1 MSSHDIHNDC
11 AMLVSMT
18 LAIKQL
24 QQLKDS
30 SRGFGELMAL
40 YDDNYVRF
48 KQLVTELDELEG
60 ESRSIRFDDI
70 TLHLQILQRS
80 RYTTTVLLTYL
91 LDLGDE
97 DISRTPDLKIRIYH
111 DANQAEVLSCCR
123 NDPDTFDWLEKSA
136 CQSNM
141 QWRWRM
147 NQFLRKWLTHCLKHG
162 HGFPQEN
169 TGIKWSDLL
178 KST

>member
-1 MSSHDIHNDC
+1 
-11 AMLVSMT
+11 MLILMT
-18 LAIKQL
+18 IAIKQL
-24 QQLKDS
+24 QRLKDS
-30 SRGFGELMAL
+30 TRGFGELMRL

-48 KQLVTELDELEG
+48 KQLVTQLDELEG
-60 ESRSIRFDDI
+60 ESRSIRFDDV

-80 RYTTTVLLTYL
+80 RYTTTVLLTYI

-97 DISRTPDLKIRIYH
+97 KVTRTPDLKIRIYH
-111 DANQAEVLSCCR
+111 DAHQAEVLSCCR

-136 CQSNM
+136 SQSNM

-147 NQFLRKWLTHCLKHG
+147 NQFLHKWLTHCLKHG

-169 TGIKWSDLL
+169 SGIKWSDLL

>member
-1 MSSHDIHNDC
+1 
-11 AMLVSMT
+11 MLILMT
-18 LAIKQL
+18 IAIKQL
-24 QQLKDS
+24 QRLKDS
-30 SRGFGELMAL
+30 TRGFGELMRL

-48 KQLVTELDELEG
+48 KQLVTQLDELEG
-60 ESRSIRFDDI
+60 ESRSIRFDDV

-80 RYTTTVLLTYL
+80 RYTTTVLLTYI

-97 DISRTPDLKIRIYH
+97 KVTRTPDLKIRIYH
-111 DANQAEVLSCCR
+111 DAHQAEVLSCCR

-147 NQFLRKWLTHCLKHG
+147 NQFLHKWLTHCLKHG

-169 TGIKWSDLL
+169 SGIKWSDLL

>member
-1 MSSHDIHNDC
+1 
-11 AMLVSMT
+11 MLILMT
-18 LAIKQL
+18 IAIKQL
-24 QQLKDS
+24 QRLKDS
-30 SRGFGELMAL
+30 TRGFGELMTL

-48 KQLVTELDELEG
+48 KQLVTQLDELEG
-60 ESRSIRFDDI
+60 ESRSIRFDDV
-70 TLHLQILQRS
+70 TLHLQVLQRS
-80 RYTTTVLLTYL
+80 RYTTTVLLTYI

-97 DISRTPDLKIRIYH
+97 TVTRTPDLKIRIYH

-123 NDPDTFDWLEKSA
+123 NDPDTFNWLEKSA

-169 TGIKWSDLL
+169 SGIKWSDLL